1 MTYPA
6 NKMKSPRPSTYSSSS
21 PSFALISVLAL
32 VSLAAL
38 TATAFLASA
47 RLERQATM
55 PLTQTTMLDLALD
68 AGSVAA
74 LRLLECGAGEQFNHV
89 VTYWRGTN
97 TDDWT
102 NELGYLLIG
111 ALEDSNISDDPLQ
124 LKYYFC
130 FSSAA
135 LTNLGT
141 NLVEYIDLANAGD
154 QGRFNRQIGAVL
166 NSAKTGT
173 NFADGQSTTIPLLG
187 NQTSPPVG
195 WVYIKQDV
203 RVKPGQTNTTNVP
216 VTRFAFYVQDLS
228 SMIDAD
234 RMGGFTNGTPIRQ
247 STALPTNYMQG
258 TNPAEISLTNLTG
271 TALTNATTAS
281 NFTLT
286 NNRVKYLTP
295 GMLVLSNGGGLNTN
309 DLRYVTT
316 GLRHWTNAYERIPFG
331 LGYSNCGANQKG
343 TNKFNL
349 NLNGI
354 KVDDIAAHITSNLT
368 TNFLARAGGLTNETN
383 GYTFDYAKC
392 LAANIVD
399 YIDTDSTPTYG
410 SSGTTKYCGIELAPV
425 VTCVALA
432 NARGNCTYPAVAN
445 TATTPPPQYI
455 VTETITAT
463 LSLQFWNPYN
473 KATPATNVPLEFRT
487 CPPGSETNNG
497 LAYVI
502 PGNSNTPIA
511 GNGSYQHFET
521 LFPNFKSTTINIPA
535 IPPNS
540 YALVEATNTTSFT
553 WTNRSWIAGQPL
565 PTDNTRWGMRRTSS
579 GPGSAL
585 QPGTRWRPVYLTHTP
600 NSDGIKLTRGDAA
613 ASNAPWNWNY
623 DDHYSSASTEGK
635 PLTNNCWQGYL
646 KIGLGGSLCTM
657 TNLYINSG
665 DLDEDNA
672 NRSCWYPN
680 LRLFAG
686 TIGTGTSS
694 DETNCVGTGDPR
706 ISYFARPTN
715 DQPLYSSSP
724 WSRNGSG
731 SLASGLSWGG
741 RAIVRNSVGSDA
753 VRTKSITEKSSA
765 FRDAS
770 LATDPTTWL
779 DSGHADNPFGANC
792 PYTAGAVADKPSAS
806 TYASAANL
814 FSKISSSQ
822 WKTNQAPCHIANSP
836 LTNICELGNIFD
848 PIMWTRE
855 SQDIIGLKDSSNKPS
870 VQHGGGNTLR
880 IGRAE
885 HQRFAWT
892 NLSSQDPS
900 IPNMQM
906 SAAALLDLFCL
917 SNQFDEGG
925 KINLNTAPAPVLRAL
940 AGGIYLRSDPALLT
954 GGTNFSIPP
963 AMAEAFAQGVMRF
976 RAQYPFYSPSQLAFI
991 NTSTDWSK
999 GSTGVARIW
1008 PSNAVFGNTNAIAL
1022 SEAPGNSLSSASAN
1036 VTAWNDQ
1043 AAEEWFAK
1051 IFKLSTVYSRNFR
1064 VYVIAQKATTN
1075 SSGAFIG
1082 AGPVVRKYYNLLIR
1096 ESGTDEVDTPGATPT
1111 ITFQSYY

>member
-1 MTYPA
+1 
-6 NKMKSPRPSTYSSSS
+6 MKSPRPSTYSSSS

-55 PLTQTTMLDLALD
+55 PLTQTTMLDMALD
-68 AGSVAA
+68 SGAVAA

-111 ALEDSNISDDPLQ
+111 ALEDGNISGKPLQ

-141 NLVEYIDLANAGD
+141 NLVEYKDLANAND
-154 QGRFNRQIGAVL
+154 QARFKRQIGAVL
-166 NSAKTGT
+166 NSAKTGI
-173 NFADGQSTTIPLLG
+173 NFAADQSTNIPLIG
-187 NQTSPPVG
+187 DTPTNRFTSPPVG
-195 WVYIKQDV
+195 WVYINQDV

-234 RMGGFTNGTPIRQ
+234 RMGGFTNGTPFRQ

-281 NFTLT
+281 NFTST
-286 NNRVKYLTP
+286 NNRIKYLSP

-331 LGYSNCGANQKG
+331 LGYSNCGNSEKG
-343 TNKFNL
+343 TNKYNL
-349 NLNGI
+349 TTDTN
-354 KVDDIAAHITSNLT
+354 VADIAAHITSNLS

-425 VTCVALA
+425 VTCAALA
-432 NARGNCTYPAVAN
+432 NARGNCTYPGVAN

-487 CPPGSETNNG
+487 CPPGSESTNG
-497 LAYVI
+497 LAYII

-540 YALVEATNTTSFT
+540 YALVEVTSTTPFT
-553 WTNRSWIAGQPL
+553 WTNLSGSSNPDTNA
-565 PTDNTRWGMRRTSS
+565 WGMKRSSS
-579 GPGSAL
+579 GPGKATVT
-585 QPGTRWRPVYLTHTP
+585 GNKWRPVYLTHSN
-600 NSDGIKLTRGDAA
+600 NSDGIKLTRGDTA
-613 ASNAPWNWNY
+613 ASTAPWNWNY
-623 DDHYSSASTEGK
+623 DKHYFDGEGK

-686 TIGTGTSS
+686 TITTGTSS

-715 DQPLYSSSP
+715 GQPLYSSSP

-741 RAIVRNSVGSDA
+741 RAIVRASVGSDA
-753 VRTKSITEKSSA
+753 VRTKGITEKSSA
-765 FRDAS
+765 FTDAS

-779 DSGHADNPFGANC
+779 DSGHSDNPFGMNC

-806 TYASAANL
+806 TYASAGNL
-814 FSKISSSQ
+814 FSKIPSSQ

-855 SQDIIGLKDSSNKPS
+855 SQDIIGLKDSKNTPS

-892 NLSSQDPS
+892 NAPDASKKNDPL

-963 AMAEAFAQGVMRF
+963 AMVEAFAQGVMRF

-991 NTSTDWSK
+991 STTNDWSDIAD
-999 GSTGVARIW
+999 SW
-1008 PSNAVFGNTNAIAL
+1008 PTNAVFGNTNAIAL
-1022 SEAPGNSLSSASAN
+1022 SVAPGNSLSSASAN

-1051 IFKLSTVYSRNFR
+1051 IFKHSTVYSRNFR

-1082 AGPVVRKYYNLLIR
+1082 VGPVVRKYYNLLIR
-1096 ESGTDEVDTPGATPT
+1096 ESGTDKGDTPGATPI

>member
-1 MTYPA
+1 MTDPA
-6 NKMKSPRPSTYSSSS
+6 NKMKSPRPSTNSSSS

-55 PLTQTTMLDLALD
+55 PLVQTTMLDMTLD
-68 AGSVAA
+68 CGSVAA
-74 LRLLECGAGEQFNHV
+74 MRLLDLGSTEQFNFV
-89 VTYWRGTN
+89 TTYWRGTN
-97 TDDWT
+97 ADDWT

-111 ALEDSNISDDPLQ
+111 SLEAGNITNTPLK

-141 NLVEYIDLANAGD
+141 NLVEYFDRTNAND
-154 QGRFNRQIGAVL
+154 QGRFNRQIGEAL
-166 NSAKTGT
+166 NTAQTGI
-173 NFADGQSTTIPLLG
+173 NFAADQSTNIPLLG
-187 NQTSPPVG
+187 DIPIPTSGPNRFTSPPVG

-234 RMGGFTNGTPIRQ
+234 RMGGETNR
-247 STALPTNYMQG
+247 STG
-258 TNPAEISLTNLTG
+258 TNPSEISLTNLTG
-271 TALTNATTAS
+271 TALTSATTAS
-281 NFTLT
+281 NFTST
-286 NNRVKYLTP
+286 NYRRKYLSP
-295 GMLVLSNGGGLNTN
+295 GMLILSNGGGLNTN

-331 LGYSNCGANQKG
+331 LGYSNAGTTNTG
-343 TNKFNL
+343 TNKYNL
-349 NLNGI
+349 NTGAN
-354 KVDDIAAHITSNLT
+354 VDAIAAHITSNLT

-399 YIDTDSTPTYG
+399 YIDPDSTPTYG
-410 SSGTTKYCGIELAPV
+410 SSGITNWCGIELAPV
-425 VTCVALA
+425 VTCAALA
-432 NARGNCTYPAVAN
+432 NARSNCIFAGVAN

-455 VTETITAT
+455 VTETLTAT
-463 LSLQFWNPYN
+463 LSLQFWNPYD

-487 CPPGSETNNG
+487 CPPGSESTNG
-497 LAYVI
+497 LAYII

-521 LFPNFKSTTINIPA
+521 LFPNFKSTTITIPA

-540 YALVEATNTTSFT
+540 YALVEVASANSYT
-553 WTNRSWIAGQPL
+553 WTNLSGSSI
-565 PTDNTRWGMRRTSS
+565 TTNTNAWGMKRSSS
-579 GPGSAL
+579 GPGKATVT
-585 QPGTRWRPVYLTHTP
+585 GNKWRPVYLTHSN
-600 NSDGIKLTRGDAA
+600 NSDGIKLTRGDTA
-613 ASNAPWNWNY
+613 ASTAPWNWNY
-623 DDHYSSASTEGK
+623 DKHYFDGFGK

-665 DLDEDNA
+665 DLEEDNA

-686 TIGTGTSS
+686 TIGTGTLS
-694 DETNCVGTGDPR
+694 DSTNCVGTGDPR
-706 ISYFARPTN
+706 ISYFARPSN
-715 DQPLYSSSP
+715 NQPLYNSSP
-724 WSRNGSG
+724 WSLSG
-731 SLASGLSWGG
+731 TNASGLSWGG
-741 RAIVRNSVGSDA
+741 RAIVRASPTTGDA
-753 VRTKSITEKSSA
+753 VKTNRITEKSSV
-765 FRDAS
+765 FKDAS
-770 LATDPTTWL
+770 LATDPGTWL
-779 DSGHADNPFGANC
+779 DSGHAGNPFGTNTSFTANS
-792 PYTAGAVADKPSAS
+792 TNDRPSKIL
-806 TYASAANL
+806 YASASNL
-814 FSKISSSQ
+814 FSSIPSSN

-855 SQDIIGLKDSSNKPS
+855 SQGIIGLNDSSNKPS

-892 NLSSQDPS
+892 NLSSLDPS
-900 IPNMQM
+900 IPNMQQ

-917 SNQFDEGG
+917 SNQFNEGG

-940 AGGIYLRSDPALLT
+940 AGGIYLRSDPALLP

-999 GSTGVARIW
+999 GSNGVESIW
-1008 PSNAVFGNTNAIAL
+1008 PSNAVFGNTNSIAL
-1022 SEAPGNSLSSASAN
+1022 SAAPGNTSGTSASAD

-1043 AAEEWFAK
+1043 AAEEWFSK
-1051 IFKLSTVYSRNFR
+1051 IFQLSTVYSRNFR

-1082 AGPVVRKYYNLLIR
+1082 VGPVVRKYYNLLIR
-1096 ESGTDEVDTPGATPT
+1096 QANAGADEVPGAIPV
-1111 ITFQSYY
+1111 ITSQSYY

>member
-1 MTYPA
+1 MSFESTCPA
-6 NKMKSPRPSTYSSSS
+6 NKMKSPRPSTHSSSS

-55 PLTQTTMLDLALD
+55 PLAQTTMLDLALD
-68 AGSVAA
+68 SGSVAA
-74 LRLLECGAGEQFNHV
+74 MRLLDYGAGEQFNHV

-97 TDDWT
+97 TDDWA

-111 ALEDSNISDDPLQ
+111 SHQENDIKSNPLKV
-124 LKYYFC
+124 KYYFC

-141 NLVEYIDLANAGD
+141 NVSEEYEYTDRALAND
-154 QGRFNRQIGAVL
+154 QGRFTRQVGVVL
-166 NSAKTGT
+166 NTAQTGI
-173 NFADGQSTTIPLLG
+173 NFAAGQSTNIPLLG
-187 NQTSPPVG
+187 DTPTNRFTSPPVG
-195 WVYIKQDV
+195 WVYINQDV

-216 VTRFAFYVQDLS
+216 ATRFAFYVQDLS

-234 RMGGFTNGTPIRQ
+234 RMGGFTNGTPFRQ
-247 STALPTNYMQG
+247 STALPTNYNQG

-281 NFTLT
+281 NFTST
-286 NNRVKYLTP
+286 NNRMKYLSP
-295 GMLVLSNGGGLNTN
+295 GMLVLPSGGGLNTS

-331 LGYSNCGANQKG
+331 LGYSNCGTSVKGANKYSLATA
-343 TNKFNL
+343 TNVSA
-349 NLNGI
+349 I
-354 KVDDIAAHITSNLT
+354 TDIAAHITSNLSAG
-368 TNFLARAGGLTNETN
+368 FLERAGGLTTN
-383 GYTFDYAKC
+383 QFDYAKC

-399 YIDTDSTPTYG
+399 YIDTDSTPTYE

-432 NARGNCTYPAVAN
+432 NARA
-445 TATTPPPQYI
+445 TATYSPSLVKNTLPPPPKYS
-455 VTETITAT
+455 VTEELTAT
-463 LSLQFWNPYN
+463 LSLQFWNPYD

-487 CPPGSETNNG
+487 CPPGTESSDG
-497 LAYVI
+497 LAFIVA
-502 PGNSNTPIA
+502 GDNATPVS
-511 GNGSYQHFET
+511 GNGFYKHFET
-521 LFPNFKSTTINIPA
+521 LFPSFQSTTINIPA

-540 YALVEATNTTSFT
+540 YALVEVSSATSFT
-553 WTNRSWIAGQPL
+553 WTNLCGAMISTNQYE
-565 PTDNTRWGMRRTSS
+565 GMQVS
-579 GPGSAL
+579 
-585 QPGTRWRPVYLTHTP
+585 GTRWRPTYVSNNERTREVKSTKG
-600 NSDGIKLTRGDAA
+600 NS
-613 ASNAPWNWNY
+613 S
-623 DDHYSSASTEGK
+623 YSSNPSSWKLNVFYFNSSGRPSLNAA
-635 PLTNNCWQGYL
+635 WRGYL
-646 KIGLGGSLCTM
+646 KIGNNGTLCTL
-657 TNLYINSG
+657 TNLYINSASM
-665 DLDEDNA
+665 DDDNA
-672 NRSCWYPN
+672 NRTCWYPN

-686 TIGTGTSS
+686 TIGTGTLS
-694 DETNCVGTGDPR
+694 DSTNCVGTGDPR

-715 DQPLYSSSP
+715 NQPLYNHSS
-724 WSRNGSG
+724 WSVSG
-731 SLASGLSWGG
+731 STAAGLSWGG
-741 RAIVRNSVGSDA
+741 RAIVRYKTSTGDAVKTDKIIEKNSVF
-753 VRTKSITEKSSA
+753 K
-765 FRDAS
+765 DAS
-770 LATDPTTWL
+770 LVTDPTTWL
-779 DSGHADNPFGANC
+779 DSGHADNPLGANNNLGSVNLDS
-792 PYTAGAVADKPSAS
+792 PSKP

-814 FSKISSSQ
+814 FALIPSAN

-855 SQDIIGLKDSSNKPS
+855 SQSIIGLRDSQNKPS

-885 HQRFAWT
+885 HRRFAWT

-917 SNQFDEGG
+917 SNRFDEGG

-991 NTSTDWSK
+991 NTGTDWSK
-999 GSTGVARIW
+999 DDNGVASIW
-1008 PSNAVFGNTNAIAL
+1008 PSNAVFGNTNLITLAA
-1022 SEAPGNSLSSASAN
+1022 APGNTFADARIN

-1082 AGPVVRKYYNLLIR
+1082 VGPVARKYYNLLLR
-1096 ESGTDEVDTPGATPT
+1096 ESGEKVNDEPGANPT

>member
-1 MTYPA
+1 
-6 NKMKSPRPSTYSSSS
+6 
-21 PSFALISVLAL
+21 
-32 VSLAAL
+32 
-38 TATAFLASA
+38 
-47 RLERQATM
+47 M

-74 LRLLECGAGEQFNHV
+74 MRLLEYQAGEQFNHV

-102 NELGYLLIG
+102 NELGYLLVG
-111 ALEDSNISDDPLQ
+111 ALEKGNISEKPLQ

-141 NLVEYIDLANAGD
+141 LVSEKDEYIDLASAND
-154 QGRFNRQIGAVL
+154 QAQFKRRIDAVL

-173 NFADGQSTTIPLLG
+173 NFADGQSTNIPLLG
-187 NQTSPPVG
+187 DTPTNRFISPPVG
-195 WVYIKQDV
+195 WVYINQDV

-281 NFTLT
+281 NFTST
-286 NNRVKYLTP
+286 NNRMKYLSP

-331 LGYSNCGANQKG
+331 LGYSNCGTTEAGK
-343 TNKFNL
+343 KKYNL
-349 NLNGI
+349 TTGAT
-354 KVDDIAAHITSNLT
+354 VADIAAHITSNLS
-368 TNFLARAGGLTNETN
+368 TNFLARAGGLTNSTN
-383 GYTFDYAKC
+383 GYSFDYAKC

-399 YIDTDSTPTYG
+399 YIDTDSTPTFG
-410 SSGTTKYCGIELAPV
+410 SSGITNWCGIELAPV
-425 VTCVALA
+425 VTCAALA
-432 NARGNCTYPAVAN
+432 NARA
-445 TATTPPPQYI
+445 TATYTPSLVRNNLPPPLTYS
-455 VTETITAT
+455 VGEELTAT
-463 LSLQFWNPYN
+463 LSLQFWNPYD

-487 CPPGSETNNG
+487 CPPGTESSDG
-497 LAYVI
+497 LAFIVA
-502 PGNSNTPIA
+502 GDNATPVS
-511 GNGSYQHFET
+511 GNGFYKHFET
-521 LFPNFKSTTINIPA
+521 LFPSFQSTTINIPA

-540 YALVEATNTTSFT
+540 YALVEVSSATNFT
-553 WTNRSWIAGQPL
+553 WTNLRGAMISTNQYE
-565 PTDNTRWGMRRTSS
+565 GMQVS
-579 GPGSAL
+579 
-585 QPGTRWRPVYLTHTP
+585 GTRWRPTYVSNNETKREVKFTKG
-600 NSDGIKLTRGDAA
+600 NS
-613 ASNAPWNWNY
+613 S
-623 DDHYSSASTEGK
+623 YSSNPSSWKLNDFYFESSGRPSLNAA
-635 PLTNNCWQGYL
+635 WRGYL
-646 KIGLGGSLCTM
+646 KIGDNGTLCTL

-665 DLDEDNA
+665 SVDDDNA
-672 NRSCWYPN
+672 NRTCWYPN
-680 LRLFAG
+680 LKLFAG
-686 TIGTGTSS
+686 TIGTGTLSHT
-694 DETNCVGTGDPR
+694 TNCVGTGDPR

-715 DQPLYSSSP
+715 NQPLYNHSS
-724 WSRNGSG
+724 WSRSG
-731 SLASGLSWGG
+731 TNAAALSWGG
-741 RAIVRNSVGSDA
+741 RAIVRDSVGSDA
-753 VRTKSITEKSSA
+753 VRTRSIIEKSSV

-770 LATDPTTWL
+770 LVTDPTTWL
-779 DSGHADNPFGANC
+779 DSGHADNPLGANNDLSA
-792 PYTAGAVADKPSAS
+792 TANADSPSRPT

-814 FSKISSSQ
+814 FSQISSSQ

-855 SQDIIGLKDSSNKPS
+855 SQDIIGLKDSKNTPS

-892 NLSSQDPS
+892 NAPDASRSRDPS

-940 AGGIYLRSDPALLT
+940 AGGIYLRSDPALLP

-991 NTSTDWSK
+991 CTTNDWSDIAD
-999 GSTGVARIW
+999 SW
-1008 PSNAVFGNTNAIAL
+1008 PTNAVFGNTNAIAL
-1022 SEAPGNSLSSASAN
+1022 SVAPGNSLSSASAN

>member
-1 MTYPA
+1 
-6 NKMKSPRPSTYSSSS
+6 
-21 PSFALISVLAL
+21 
-32 VSLAAL
+32 
-38 TATAFLASA
+38 
-47 RLERQATM
+47 
-55 PLTQTTMLDLALD
+55 MLDMALD
-68 AGSVAA
+68 SGAVAA

-234 RMGGFTNGTPIRQ
+234 RMGGETNR
-247 STALPTNYMQG
+247 STG
-258 TNPAEISLTNLTG
+258 TNPVEISLTNLTG
-271 TALTNATTAS
+271 TALTDS
-281 NFTLT
+281 NKVVKFTDT
-286 NNRVKYLTP
+286 NNRTKYLSP
-295 GMLVLSNGGGLNTN
+295 GMLVLPGGGGLNTN

-368 TNFLARAGGLTNETN
+368 TNFLARAGGLTNEAN

-399 YIDTDSTPTYG
+399 YIDTDNTPTNG
-410 SSGTTKYCGIELAPV
+410 SSGITNWCGIELAPV
-425 VTCVALA
+425 VTCAALA
-432 NARGNCTYPAVAN
+432 NARSNSIYSSLGGA
-445 TATTPPPQYI
+445 TPPPQYS

-463 LSLQFWNPYN
+463 LSLQFWNPYD

-487 CPPGSETNNG
+487 CPPGSESTDG

-502 PGNSNTPIA
+502 PGNTNSPIP

-521 LFPNFKSTTINIPA
+521 LFPNFKSTTINVPT

-540 YALVEATNTTSFT
+540 YALVEVTSTTNYT
-553 WTNRSWIAGQPL
+553 WTNLSWIAGQPL
-565 PTDNTRWGMRRTSS
+565 PTDNTKWGMKKS
-579 GPGSAL
+579 GG
-585 QPGTRWRPVYLTHTP
+585 QWRPAYKDHSPKIST
-600 NSDGIKLTRGDAA
+600 GIILTRGNAA
-613 ASNAPWNWNY
+613 ASTAPWNWNY
-623 DDHYSSASTEGK
+623 NDYYSGSDGI
-635 PLTNNCWQGYL
+635 PLKNSCWQGYL
-646 KIGLGGSLCTM
+646 KIGPGGSLCTM
-657 TNLYINSG
+657 TNLYIYG
-665 DLDEDNA
+665 QELDEDDVVRA
-672 NRSCWYPN
+672 CWYPN
-680 LRLFAG
+680 FLLFAG
-686 TIGTGTSS
+686 SITTDPASA
-694 DETNCVGTGDPR
+694 DTNCVGTGDPR

-715 DQPLYSSSP
+715 NQPLYNNSP
-724 WSRNGSG
+724 WYRTSSK
-731 SLASGLSWGG
+731 ASGLSWGG
-741 RAIVRNSVGSDA
+741 RAIVRASVGSDA
-753 VRTKSITEKSSA
+753 VKTTKITEKSSV

-779 DSGHADNPFGANC
+779 DSGHADNPFGTNS
-792 PYTAGAVADKPSAS
+792 PYMYNETADNPSAP
-806 TYASAANL
+806 TYASASNL
-814 FSKISSSQ
+814 FASISSNS
-822 WKTNQAPCHIANSP
+822 WLTNQAPCRIANLP

-855 SQDIIGLKDSSNKPS
+855 SQGIIGLKDSSNKPS

-892 NLSSQDPS
+892 NLSSKDPCF
-900 IPNMQM
+900 PNMQM
-906 SAAALLDLFCL
+906 SAAALLDVFCL

-954 GGTNFSIPP
+954 GGTTGGTNFSIPP

-991 NTSTDWSK
+991 NTGTNWSK
-999 GSTGVARIW
+999 DDDGVAETW
-1008 PSNAVFGNTNAIAL
+1008 PSNAVFGNTNAIFL
-1022 SEAPGNSLSSASAN
+1022 VTNSVNTLTSTSLGI
-1036 VTAWNDQ
+1036 TGWNDQ

-1082 AGPVVRKYYNLLIR
+1082 VGPVARKYYNLLLR
-1096 ESGTDEVDTPGATPT
+1096 ESGEKENDNPGATPI

>member
-1 MTYPA
+1 
-6 NKMKSPRPSTYSSSS
+6 MKSPRPSTNNSSSS

-55 PLTQTTMLDLALD
+55 PLTQTTMLDMALD
-68 AGSVAA
+68 CGSVAA
-74 LRLLECGAGEQFNHV
+74 MRLLNYGAGEQFNHV

-111 ALEDSNISDDPLQ
+111 ALEEGDISKFPLKV
-124 LKYYFC
+124 KYYFC

-141 NLVEYIDLANAGD
+141 NLVEYIDRRGTGD
-154 QGRFNRQIGAVL
+154 QGRFNRDIDAVL
-166 NSAKTGT
+166 NNTPQTGT
-173 NFADGQSTTIPLLG
+173 RFANGQSTNIPLLG
-187 NQTSPPVG
+187 DTQTNRFTSPPVG
-195 WVYIKQDV
+195 WVYINQDV

-234 RMGGFTNGTPIRQ
+234 RMGGETSR
-247 STALPTNYMQG
+247 STG
-258 TNPAEISLTNLTG
+258 TNPAEISLANLSG
-271 TALTNATTAS
+271 TELTNATTAA
-281 NFTLT
+281 NFTST
-286 NNRVKYLTP
+286 NNRIKYLSP
-295 GMLVLSNGGGLNTN
+295 GMLVLPGGGGLNTN

-331 LGYSNCGANQKG
+331 LGYSNCGTTSAGKE
-343 TNKFNL
+343 KYNL
-349 NLNGI
+349 NSNGI
-354 KVDDIAAHITSNLT
+354 TVDDISAHITSNLT
-368 TNFLARAGGLTNETN
+368 TNFLARAGGLTNENN

-399 YIDTDSTPTYG
+399 YIDTDNTPTYG
-410 SSGTTKYCGIELAPV
+410 SSGITNWCGIELAPV
-425 VTCVALA
+425 VTCAALA
-432 NARGNCTYPAVAN
+432 NARSNSIYSGLGGA
-445 TATTPPPQYI
+445 TPPAQYI

-463 LSLQFWNPYN
+463 LSLQFWNPYDKPTLETN
-473 KATPATNVPLEFRT
+473 NVPLEFRT
-487 CPPGSETNNG
+487 CPLGSETNNG

-502 PGNSNTPIA
+502 PGNSNSQIA

-521 LFPNFKSTTINIPA
+521 LFPNFKSTTINIPS

-540 YALVEATNTTSFT
+540 YAIREVTNTYQYK
-553 WTNRSWIAGQPL
+553 WTNLSWIAGEPL
-565 PTDNTRWGMRRTSS
+565 PANKTNWGMKKS
-579 GPGSAL
+579 GGI
-585 QPGTRWRPVYLTHTP
+585 WKPVYVSYTN
-600 NSDGIKLTRGDAA
+600 NSDGIKLTRGDLA
-613 ASNAPWNWNY
+613 ASKEPWKWNY
-623 DDHYSSASTEGK
+623 DEHYFDSEGK
-635 PLTNNCWQGYL
+635 PSKNNCWQGYL

-665 DLDEDNA
+665 DLEEDNA

-680 LRLFAG
+680 LRLFEG
-686 TIGTGTSS
+686 SITTDIDS
-694 DETNCVGTGDPR
+694 DQTNCVGTGDPR

-724 WSRNGSG
+724 WSRQGST
-731 SLASGLSWGG
+731 ASGLSWGG
-741 RAIVRNSVGSDA
+741 RAIVRSKTSTGDA
-753 VRTKSITEKSSA
+753 VKTTKITEKSSA
-765 FRDAS
+765 FRAAS
-770 LATDPTTWL
+770 LVTDPNTWL
-779 DSGHADNPFGANC
+779 DSGHADNPLGANTDL
-792 PYTAGAVADKPSAS
+792 TANAPADKPSQS
-806 TYASAANL
+806 TYASAKKLFDSINTNL
-814 FSKISSSQ
+814 
-822 WKTNQAPCHIANSP
+822 WRTNQAPCHIANLP

-855 SQDIIGLKDSSNKPS
+855 SQAIIGLKDSSNKPS

-880 IGRAE
+880 IGSAE

-892 NLSSQDPS
+892 NLSSQDPCF
-900 IPNMQM
+900 PNMQM

-991 NTSTDWSK
+991 NTSTNWSEDAN
-999 GSTGVARIW
+999 GVAANW
-1008 PSNAVFGNTNAIAL
+1008 PTNSVFGNTNSIYLAN
-1022 SEAPGNSLSSASAN
+1022 APGNTWGTNASLAI
-1036 VTAWNDQ
+1036 TEWNDQ

-1051 IFKLSTVYSRNFR
+1051 IFQLSTVYSRNFR

-1082 AGPVVRKYYNLLIR
+1082 VGPVVRKYYNLLLR
-1096 ESGTDEVDTPGATPT
+1096 EAGTDQADMPGADPF
-1111 ITFQSYY
+1111 ITSQSYY

>member
-1 MTYPA
+1 LTYPA
-6 NKMKSPRPSTYSSSS
+6 NKMKSPRPSTNSSSS

-55 PLTQTTMLDLALD
+55 PLTQTTMLDMALD
-68 AGSVAA
+68 SGAVAA

-234 RMGGFTNGTPIRQ
+234 RMGGETNR
-247 STALPTNYMQG
+247 STG
-258 TNPAEISLTNLTG
+258 TNPVEISLTNLTG
-271 TALTNATTAS
+271 TALTDS
-281 NFTLT
+281 NKVVKFTDT
-286 NNRVKYLTP
+286 NNRMKYLTP

-354 KVDDIAAHITSNLT
+354 KVDDIAAHITSNLSAG
-368 TNFLARAGGLTNETN
+368 FLERAGGLTTN
-383 GYTFDYAKC
+383 QFDYAKC

-425 VTCVALA
+425 VTCAALA
-432 NARGNCTYPAVAN
+432 NARA
-445 TATTPPPQYI
+445 TATYKPPLVSSTLSPPPTYS
-455 VTETITAT
+455 VTEELTAT
-463 LSLQFWNPYN
+463 LSLQFWNPYD
-473 KATPATNVPLEFRT
+473 KATPAATVPLEFRT
-487 CPPGSETNNG
+487 CPPGTESSDG
-497 LAYVI
+497 LAFIVA
-502 PGNSNTPIA
+502 GDNATPVS
-511 GNGSYQHFET
+511 GNGFYKHFET
-521 LFPNFKSTTINIPA
+521 LFPSFQSTTINIPA

-540 YALVEATNTTSFT
+540 YALVEVASTNTFT
-553 WTNRSWIAGQPL
+553 WVNPCGARISASQYQGMQVSKKLWK
-565 PTDNTRWGMRRTSS
+565 PTYVSNNETTREVKYTKGNSS
-579 GPGSAL
+579 
-585 QPGTRWRPVYLTHTP
+585 
-600 NSDGIKLTRGDAA
+600 
-613 ASNAPWNWNY
+613 
-623 DDHYSSASTEGK
+623 YSSDPSSWKLNNFYFDGDGK
-635 PLTNNCWQGYL
+635 PSLNAAWRGYL
-646 KIGLGGSLCTM
+646 KIGNNGTLCTL
-657 TNLYINSG
+657 TNLYMNSG
-665 DLDEDNA
+665 SVDDDNA
-672 NRSCWYPN
+672 NRTCWYPN

-686 TIGTGTSS
+686 TIGTGTLS
-694 DETNCVGTGDPR
+694 DSTNCVGTGDPR

-715 DQPLYSSSP
+715 DQPLYNHSS
-724 WSRNGSG
+724 WSRSG
-731 SLASGLSWGG
+731 NTAAGLSWGG
-741 RAIVRNSVGSDA
+741 RAIVRATVGSDA
-753 VRTKSITEKSSA
+753 VKTTKITEKSSV

-779 DSGHADNPFGANC
+779 DSGHADNPLGANNDLGA
-792 PYTAGAVADKPSAS
+792 TANADSPSRPD
-806 TYASAANL
+806 TYASAAKL
-814 FSKISSSQ
+814 FSRVSPSL
-822 WKTNQAPCHIANSP
+822 WRTNQAPCHIANSP

-855 SQDIIGLKDSSNKPS
+855 SQSIIGLRDSQNKPS

-892 NLSSQDPS
+892 NLSSKDPCF
-900 IPNMQM
+900 PNMQM

-999 GSTGVARIW
+999 GSTGVASIW

-1022 SEAPGNSLSSASAN
+1022 SVAPGNSLSSASAN

-1096 ESGTDEVDTPGATPT
+1096 ESGTDEVDNPGATPI

>member
-1 MTYPA
+1 
-6 NKMKSPRPSTYSSSS
+6 MKSPRPSTYSSSS

-55 PLTQTTMLDLALD
+55 PLTQTTMLDMALD
-68 AGSVAA
+68 SGAVAA

-89 VTYWRGTN
+89 VTYWRGAN

-111 ALEDSNISDDPLQ
+111 ALEDGNISSKPLQ

-141 NLVEYIDLANAGD
+141 NLVEYKDHANAND
-154 QGRFNRQIGAVL
+154 QGRFNRQIGLVL
-166 NSAKTGT
+166 NTAQTGT

-228 SMIDAD
+228 SMIDAE
-234 RMGGFTNGTPIRQ
+234 RMGGLTNGTPFRQ
-247 STALPTNYMQG
+247 STNFPPNYVQG

-271 TALTNATTAS
+271 TALTNVITAS
-281 NFTLT
+281 NFTIT
-286 NNRVKYLTP
+286 DNRMKYLTP

-331 LGYSNCGANQKG
+331 LGYSNCGTSEKG

-349 NLNGI
+349 NLNGRT
-354 KVDDIAAHITSNLT
+354 VDDIAAHITSNLT

-383 GYTFDYAKC
+383 GYAFDYAKC

-399 YIDTDSTPTYG
+399 YIDPDSTPTFG
-410 SSGTTKYCGIELAPV
+410 SSGITKWCGIELAPV
-425 VTCVALA
+425 VTCAALA
-432 NARGNCTYPAVAN
+432 IARA
-445 TATTPPPQYI
+445 TATYEPPLVSGNLSPPPTYS
-455 VTETITAT
+455 VKEELTAT
-463 LSLQFWNPYN
+463 LSLQFWNPYDKTN
-473 KATPATNVPLEFRT
+473 PAVTVPLEFRT
-487 CPPGSETNNG
+487 CPPGTESSDG
-497 LAYVI
+497 LAFIVA
-502 PGNSNTPIA
+502 GDNATPVT
-511 GNGSYQHFET
+511 GNGFYKHFET
-521 LFPNFKSTTINIPA
+521 LFPDFQSTNITIPE

-540 YALVEATNTTSFT
+540 YAFVEVPSTNKFT
-553 WTNRSWIAGQPL
+553 WVNPCGAKISANQYQGMQVSSDFWKPTYVSNNETTREVKFTKGNSSYSSDPSSWKLA
-565 PTDNTRWGMRRTSS
+565 NFYFESS
-579 GPGSAL
+579 GRPSLNAA
-585 QPGTRWRPVYLTHTP
+585 WR
-600 NSDGIKLTRGDAA
+600 
-613 ASNAPWNWNY
+613 
-623 DDHYSSASTEGK
+623 
-635 PLTNNCWQGYL
+635 GYL
-646 KIGLGGSLCTM
+646 KIGNNGTLCTL

-665 DLDEDNA
+665 SVDDDNA
-672 NRSCWYPN
+672 NRTCWYPN
-680 LRLFAG
+680 LRLFSG
-686 TIGTGTSS
+686 TIGTGTLS
-694 DETNCVGTGDPR
+694 DSTNCVGTGDPR

-715 DQPLYSSSP
+715 NQPLYNHSS
-724 WSRNGSG
+724 WSRSG
-731 SLASGLSWGG
+731 NTNAGLSWGG
-741 RAIVRNSVGSDA
+741 RAIVRDKVSTGDAVKTNKIIEKNSVF
-753 VRTKSITEKSSA
+753 K
-765 FRDAS
+765 DAS
-770 LATDPTTWL
+770 LVTDPTTWL
-779 DSGHADNPFGANC
+779 DSGHADNPLGANNNL
-792 PYTAGAVADKPSAS
+792 TANAGADSPSKPT
-806 TYASAANL
+806 TYASASNL
-814 FSKISSSQ
+814 FSRVSPLL
-822 WKTNQAPCHIANSP
+822 WRTNQAPCHIANTN
-836 LTNICELGNIFD
+836 LINICELGNIFD

-855 SQDIIGLKDSSNKPS
+855 SQAIIGLKNSSNKPS

-892 NLSSQDPS
+892 NLSSQDPCF
-900 IPNMQM
+900 PNMQM

-940 AGGIYLRSDPALLT
+940 AGGIYQRSDPALLT
-954 GGTNFSIPP
+954 NGILVGTNFSIPP

-999 GSTGVARIW
+999 GSDGVASIW
-1008 PSNAVFGNTNAIAL
+1008 PANAVFGNTNAIAL
-1022 SEAPGNSLSSASAN
+1022 SVAPGNSLTSASAN

-1082 AGPVVRKYYNLLIR
+1082 VGPVVRKYYNLLIR
-1096 ESGTDEVDTPGATPT
+1096 ESGTDEGDTPGATPI

>member
-1 MTYPA
+1 
-6 NKMKSPRPSTYSSSS
+6 MKSPRPFTHSSSS
-21 PSFALISVLAL
+21 PSFVLISVLAL

-55 PLTQTTMLDLALD
+55 PLTQTTMLDMALD
-68 AGSVAA
+68 SGAVAA

-111 ALEDSNISDDPLQ
+111 ALEDGNISGKPLQ

-141 NLVEYIDLANAGD
+141 NLVEYKDLANAND
-154 QGRFNRQIGAVL
+154 QARFKRQIGAVL

-195 WVYIKQDV
+195 WVYINQDV
-203 RVKPGQTNTTNVP
+203 RVKPGQTNTTNIP

-228 SMIDAD
+228 SMIDAE
-234 RMGGFTNGTPIRQ
+234 RMGGFTNGTPFRQ
-247 STALPTNYMQG
+247 STNLPANYVHG

-271 TALTNATTAS
+271 TALTNVTTAS
-281 NFTLT
+281 NFTST
-286 NNRVKYLTP
+286 NYRRKYLSP
-295 GMLVLSNGGGLNTN
+295 GMLILSNGGGLNTN

-331 LGYSNCGANQKG
+331 LGYSNAGTTSTG
-343 TNKFNL
+343 TNKYNL
-349 NLNGI
+349 NTGAN
-354 KVDDIAAHITSNLT
+354 VDAIAAHITSNLT

-399 YIDTDSTPTYG
+399 YIDPDSTPTYG
-410 SSGTTKYCGIELAPV
+410 SSGITNWCGIELAPV
-425 VTCVALA
+425 VTCAALA
-432 NARGNCTYPAVAN
+432 NARSNCIFAGVAN

-455 VTETITAT
+455 VTETLTAT
-463 LSLQFWNPYN
+463 LSLQFWNPYD

-487 CPPGSETNNG
+487 CPPGSESTNG

-540 YALVEATNTTSFT
+540 YALVEVTSTTPYT
-553 WTNRSWIAGQPL
+553 WTNLSWIAGQPL
-565 PTDNTRWGMRRTSS
+565 PTDNTKWGMRRTSS
-579 GPGSAL
+579 GPGSASVT
-585 QPGTRWRPVYLTHTP
+585 GTKWRPVYLTHTP
-600 NSDGIKLTRGDAA
+600 NSDGIKLTRGDSA
-613 ASNAPWNWNY
+613 ASAAPWNWKY
-623 DDHYSSASTEGK
+623 DAHYFSSEGM
-635 PLTNNCWQGYL
+635 PVVNNAWEGYL

-680 LRLFAG
+680 LRLFEG

-694 DETNCVGTGDPR
+694 DSTNCVGTGDPR

-715 DQPLYSSSP
+715 DQPLYNCSP
-724 WSRNGSG
+724 WNKNSAS
-731 SLASGLSWGG
+731 SYASGLSWGG
-741 RAIVRNSVGSDA
+741 RAIVRDKPDTGDA
-753 VRTKSITEKSSA
+753 VKTNKITEKSSA

-779 DSGHADNPFGANC
+779 DSGHADNPFGTNSPYAAN
-792 PYTAGAVADKPSAS
+792 ANADKPSAP
-806 TYASAANL
+806 TYSSASNL
-814 FSKISSSQ
+814 FSSVPPSL
-822 WKTNQAPCHIANSP
+822 WRTNQAPCRIANLP

-855 SQDIIGLKDSSNKPS
+855 SQDIIGLNNSSNKPS

-892 NLSSQDPS
+892 NLSSLDPS
-900 IPNMQM
+900 IPNMQQ

-940 AGGIYLRSDPALLT
+940 AGGIYLRSDPNLT
-954 GGTNFSIPP
+954 AGTATNANYPIPP
-963 AMAEAFAQGVMRF
+963 EMAEAFAQGVMRF
-976 RAQYPFYSPSQLAFI
+976 RAKYPFYSPSQLSFI
-991 NTSTDWSK
+991 GTDPTWPNTTN
-999 GSTGVARIW
+999 W

-1022 SEAPGNSLSSASAN
+1022 SDAPGNSLSSASAN

-1051 IFKLSTVYSRNFR
+1051 IFQLSTVYSRNFR

-1075 SSGAFIG
+1075 SSGASIG
-1082 AGPVVRKYYNLLIR
+1082 VGPVVRKYYNLLIR
-1096 ESGTDEVDTPGATPT
+1096 QANTGANEVPGAIPV
-1111 ITFQSYY
+1111 ITSQSYY